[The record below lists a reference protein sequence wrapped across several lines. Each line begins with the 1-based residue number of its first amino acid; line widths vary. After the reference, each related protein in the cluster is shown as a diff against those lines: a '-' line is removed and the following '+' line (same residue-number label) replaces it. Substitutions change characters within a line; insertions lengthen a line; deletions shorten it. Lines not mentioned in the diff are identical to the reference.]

1 MKAEALN
8 LCVKQ
13 TPSVRI
19 IFFLDATEPFQ
30 VYFFSALATCKNYN
44 KKEILT
50 IFLAT
55 REFPCDLLP

>member
-30 VYFFSALATCKNYN
+30 VYFFPLLQLVKITT
-44 KKEILT
+44 KK
-50 IFLAT
+50 
-55 REFPCDLLP
+55 RS